1 VSLCVFAASS
11 ASAKVP
17 IFLLKQLCYDA
28 MNDDFNTPI
37 LIAQLFEGVRF
48 INILEETL
56 NTEDLKS
63 FEKAM
68 TDLFF

>member
-1 VSLCVFAASS
+1 M
-11 ASAKVP
+11 
-17 IFLLKQLCYDA
+17 CYDA
-28 MNDDFNTPI
+28 MNDNTPI

-48 INILEETL
+48 INILKDGKETL

-68 TDLFF
+68 TDFV

>member
-1 VSLCVFAASS
+1 
-11 ASAKVP
+11 
-17 IFLLKQLCYDA
+17 

>member
-1 VSLCVFAASS
+1 MEAMHSLKIATRKS
-11 ASAKVP
+11 
-17 IFLLKQLCYDA
+17 CYDA

-48 INILEETL
+48 INILKDGKETL

-68 TDLFF
+68 TDLFLRF